1 MGSDPTFVKIM
12 TIFTAGVKHIS
23 DLNPQ
28 SSVVFVFM
36 PMLGVRPV
44 LVCVGGRLV
53 FMPVAVG
60 DRFCRCRKRVIVVP
74 VVVTMPVFVGN
85 TLMMVEVGVFFEKQ
99 QGQ

>member
-1 MGSDPTFVKIM
+1 MDFGFEIQEVKN
-12 TIFTAGVKHIS
+12 TRFS
-23 DLNPQ
+23 NPK
-28 SSVVFVFM
+28 SALRNPKSLLVIVFM
-36 PMLGVRPV
+36 PVLGVRPV
-44 LVCVGGRLV
+44 LVSVCGRLM

-60 DRFCRCRKRVIVVP
+60 DGLPHAWRRVIVVP